1 METEQNNILQPHKCT
16 GIIKE
21 SVKFLRENA
30 KDEIALKMLWSSGK
44 Q

>member
-1 METEQNNILQPHKCT
+1 METAQNNILKPHKYT

-21 SVKFLRENA
+21 SEKFLRENA
-30 KDEIALKMLWSSGK
+30 KDEIDQKILWASGK